1 MKPAQR
7 ETVSFSIRINFRAA
21 AEPCAFVAAAVL
33 LFVPF
38 FRSARAMV
46 QQHQLRPPI
55 CLHHV
60 IAATGKQ
67 LPQLLLIQLAG
78 DRQSVDVQSGIKC
91 RTGMVHNVQPLTAR
105 NRNRPRER
113 QLAGIIGHHAA
124 QLFRVF
130 TNPRM
135 DMFKLVAAHD
145 GRKNEHWFN
154 AVRLRKHV
162 AQRNRLIDLRLPF
175 KNVRSTFNQAFCPR
189 NVFALHDQQ
198 LFLCRHFTRVG
209 NKPTVGLHRL
219 RPGFSHFFK
228 RVPPQIVEHRSS
240 HKCAFAFKRQ
250 ISKSV
255 RRSAQFPELLGGGFL
270 IQRALL
276 RRHDRLLT
284 DG

>member
-1 MKPAQR
+1 
-7 ETVSFSIRINFRAA
+7 
-21 AEPCAFVAAAVL
+21 
-33 LFVPF
+33 
-38 FRSARAMV
+38 
-46 QQHQLRPPI
+46 
-55 CLHHV
+55 
-60 IAATGKQ
+60 
-67 LPQLLLIQLAG
+67 
-78 DRQSVDVQSGIKC
+78 
-91 RTGMVHNVQPLTAR
+91 
-105 NRNRPRER
+105 
-113 QLAGIIGHHAA
+113 
-124 QLFRVF
+124 
-130 TNPRM
+130 M

-162 AQRNRLIDLRLPF
+162 AQRNRLIDVRLPF
-175 KNVRSTFNQAFCPR
+175 KNVRSTFTQAFCPR
-189 NVFALHDQQ
+189 TVFALHDQQ